1 MVQVRVCMRCNEG
14 RPDDDRN
21 HGWALGSGEKKK
33 HLPFIHVIFL
43 CSLVWNGG
51 VVFNV
56 GAGAARHGCRLA
68 LDFSVLV
75 WGPANKASAARTA
88 VQLRAA

>member
-1 MVQVRVCMRCNEG
+1 MTEIMGG
-14 RPDDDRN
+14 RWGPR
-21 HGWALGSGEKKK
+21 EKKK
-33 HLPFIHVIFL
+33 HLPFIHAIFL

-68 LDFSVLV
+68 LDFLVLV
-75 WGPANKASAARTA
+75 WGTGKQKPLLPEPQCSIELLKSWPIRE
-88 VQLRAA
+88 V